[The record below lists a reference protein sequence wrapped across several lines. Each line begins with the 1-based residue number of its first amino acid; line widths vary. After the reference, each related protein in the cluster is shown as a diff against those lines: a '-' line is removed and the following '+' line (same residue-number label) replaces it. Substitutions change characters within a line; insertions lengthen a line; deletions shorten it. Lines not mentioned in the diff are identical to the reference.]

1 MSANEVLV
9 QGSIAMTRGS
19 ILRVEDGRDL
29 TLYVWEGA
37 VWLTQ
42 EGEERDRWV
51 GAGECFRLDRQGI
64 AIAHAT
70 QRTVMTIA
78 APGPEL
84 YARRI
89 VLAKAGSAVPVELY
103 SAANAG
109 APVGALLRRFWSS
122 FFSLSGR
129 SNASSTA
136 AS

>member
-9 QGSIAMTRGS
+9 QGSIALTRGS

-51 GAGECFRLDRQGI
+51 GAGEWFRLDRQGV

-89 VLAKAGSAVPVELY
+89 VLAKAGSALPVELY
-103 SAANAG
+103 SAAKAG
-109 APVGALLRRFWSS
+109 ASVGALLRRFWSS
-122 FFSLSGR
+122 FSLSGR

>member
-1 MSANEVLV
+1 MNANEVLV
-9 QGSIAMTRGS
+9 QGSIAMMRGS

-42 EGEERDRWV
+42 EGEARDRWV
-51 GAGECFRLDRQGI
+51 GAGEWFRLDRQGV
-64 AIAHAT
+64 AVAHAT
-70 QRTVMTIA
+70 QRTVITIA
-78 APGPEL
+78 APRPEL

-103 SAANAG
+103 SAAAMQPSLG
-109 APVGALLRRFWSS
+109 AQLRRFWSS
-122 FFSLSGR
+122 FSLSGR

>member
-1 MSANEVLV
+1 MNANEVLV
-9 QGSIAMTRGS
+9 QGSIALTRGS

-42 EGEERDRWV
+42 EGEARDRWV
-51 GAGECFRLDRQGI
+51 GAGEWFRLDRQGV

-78 APGPEL
+78 APSPEL

-109 APVGALLRRFWSS
+109 APFGARVRRFWADL
-122 FFSLSGR
+122 FEPRARPTTASL
-129 SNASSTA
+129 
-136 AS
+136 